1 MEDLKLRTKEFAKLI
16 INLFRNL
23 PATEEARMVGRQL
36 FRSGTSVAANYRAA
50 CRGKSKAD
58 FMAKLSI
65 ALEECDET
73 LFWLEMLVETEMM
86 PKERLA
92 SLMDETNQLVAIF
105 VASLKTAKQNH

>member
-1 MEDLKLRTKEFAKLI
+1 
-16 INLFRNL
+16 
-23 PATEEARMVGRQL
+23 
-36 FRSGTSVAANYRAA
+36 
-50 CRGKSKAD
+50 
-58 FMAKLSI
+58 MAKLSI